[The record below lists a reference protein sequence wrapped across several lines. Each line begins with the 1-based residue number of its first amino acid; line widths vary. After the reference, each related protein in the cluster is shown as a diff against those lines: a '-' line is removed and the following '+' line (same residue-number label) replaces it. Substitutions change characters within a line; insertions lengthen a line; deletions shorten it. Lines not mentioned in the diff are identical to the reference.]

1 MYMCIVCYNI
11 FYMYIDIVICDLACM
26 CLRRTTAAAQAVCVM
41 RHQLF
46 FFVSQ
51 NYDDNNILGVLF
63 SLLISLMNRLFVLAK
78 YQITS
83 PSAVS
88 ECNTRRKSHS
98 LTVSHIIAPL
108 FARTTFKN
116 QPLLVRLPLFLYTAL
131 FHLQL

>member
-1 MYMCIVCYNI
+1 MAVEGTPYHGFSPGRIGCVC
-11 FYMYIDIVICDLACM
+11 DEAS
-26 CLRRTTAAAQAVCVM
+26 T
-41 RHQLF
+41 F

-131 FHLQL
+131 FHL

>member
-1 MYMCIVCYNI
+1 MLFTYYIFKVIFIFKRSAIRISSKAAGVSVC
-11 FYMYIDIVICDLACM
+11 DEA
-26 CLRRTTAAAQAVCVM
+26 T
-41 RHQLF
+41 

-63 SLLISLMNRLFVLAK
+63 SLLISLMNRLFFLANSK

-131 FHLQL
+131 FHL